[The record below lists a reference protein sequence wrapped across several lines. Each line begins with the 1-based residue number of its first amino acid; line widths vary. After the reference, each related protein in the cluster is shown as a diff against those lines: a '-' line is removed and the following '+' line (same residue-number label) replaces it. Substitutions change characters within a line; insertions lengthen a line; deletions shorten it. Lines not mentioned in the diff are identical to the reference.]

1 MQPRKPHR
9 ILQVNALL
17 REQFATIINRELELP
32 EGSIITVTSAKTSR
46 DLRHAKIGISIYP
59 TKQVE
64 PLFLLIRKNLKNLQ
78 YLVHQ
83 TITLKYAPKIFV
95 YLDTSQTRVQELESA
110 LNRIKQREIVD
121 HPTVE

>member
-17 REQFATIINRELELP
+17 QEQFATIVNRELELP
-32 EGSIITVTSAKTSR
+32 EGSIITITSAKTSR

-59 TKQVE
+59 PEQVE

-83 TITLKYAPKIFV
+83 TMTVKYAPKIFV
-95 YLDTSQTRVQELESA
+95 YLDTSQTRVQELESV
-110 LNRIKQREIVD
+110 LNQIKQRENG
-121 HPTVE
+121 